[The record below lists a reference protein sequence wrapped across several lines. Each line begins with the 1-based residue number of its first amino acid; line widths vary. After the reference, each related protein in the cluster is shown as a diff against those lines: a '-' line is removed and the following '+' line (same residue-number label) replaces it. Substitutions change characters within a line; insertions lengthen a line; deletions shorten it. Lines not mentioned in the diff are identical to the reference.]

1 MIQIRKQKDLIKQLS
16 TLKKENVSS
25 KRNRASASKWGDK
38 LVKKKF
44 TDEQLQRASNID
56 LVSMLQS
63 QGEKLKKQG
72 RVYRWMRYDS
82 TVIDRNRWFRHSR
95 EVGGGP
101 IQFMQHF
108 YNMDFVSAVKYLL
121 NGEEGAEFVQA
132 SEEPEKKPEFIQPK
146 LSKNMHRTFAYLIK
160 TRKIDADIVQHF
172 VNEKKIFETEEH
184 HNIAFCGYDEG
195 GQMKQMHL
203 RSTIPGNRFFLDIDG
218 SDKQYYFRH
227 IGTNENVYVFEAPI
241 DMLSYI
247 TLNKNKWQE
256 SSYVCLGGVAI
267 DALKNVLITNE
278 NISNVYLCVDRDE
291 AGDKTV
297 RRIGEELDEMN
308 YKWERILPENK
319 DWNEDL
325 ICEKEQAENFSMTM

>member
-1 MIQIRKQKDLIKQLS
+1 M
-16 TLKKENVSS
+16 
-25 KRNRASASKWGDK
+25 
-38 LVKKKF
+38 KKKRF
-44 TDEQLQRASNID
+44 SDEQLQRASGID
-56 LVSMLQS
+56 IVVMLQG

-82 TVIDRNRWFRHSR
+82 TVIDRNRWYRHSR
-95 EVGGGP
+95 EIGGGP

-108 YNMDFVSAVKYLL
+108 YGMDFVDAVKYLL
-121 NGEEGAEFVQA
+121 GGEEGAEFVQA
-132 SEEPEKKPEFIQPK
+132 SRTPETKQPFVPPQ

-172 VNEKKIFETEEH
+172 VNEKKIFETEEY
-184 HNIAFCGYDEG
+184 HNVAFCGYDEKG
-195 GQMKQMHL
+195 EMKQMHL
-203 RSTIPGNRFFLDIDG
+203 RSTLPGNRFFLDIDG

-227 IGTNENVYVFEAPI
+227 IGTNSDVYVFEAPI

-247 TLNKNKWQE
+247 TMNRENWQE

-267 DALKNVLITNE
+267 DALKNILSTNE
-278 NISNVYLCVDRDE
+278 QISKVYMCVDRDD

-297 RRIGEELDEMN
+297 KRIGDELNEMG
-308 YKWERILPENK
+308 YEWERIFPENK

-325 ICEKEQAENFSMTM
+325 TAGSEQTENFEMTM

>member
-1 MIQIRKQKDLIKQLS
+1 M
-16 TLKKENVSS
+16 
-25 KRNRASASKWGDK
+25 
-38 LVKKKF
+38 KKKRF
-44 TDEQLQRASNID
+44 SDEQLQRASGID
-56 LVSMLQS
+56 IVAMLQG

-82 TVIDRNRWFRHSR
+82 TVIDRNRWYRHSR
-95 EVGGGP
+95 EIGGGP

-108 YNMDFVSAVKYLL
+108 YGMDFVEAVKYLL
-121 NGEEGAEFVQA
+121 DGEEGAEFVQA
-132 SEEPEKKPEFIQPK
+132 SRTPEPKLPFTPPK

-172 VNEKKIFETEEH
+172 VNEKKILETEEY
-184 HNIAFCGYDEG
+184 HNTAFCGYDEKG
-195 GQMKQMHL
+195 EMKQMHL
-203 RSTIPGNRFFLDIDG
+203 RSTLPGNRFFMDIDG

-227 IGTNENVYVFEAPI
+227 IGTNSDVYVFEAPI

-247 TLNKNKWQE
+247 TMNKENWQE

-267 DALKNVLITNE
+267 DALKNVLNTNE
-278 NISNVYLCVDRDE
+278 QISKVYMCVDRDD

-297 RRIGEELDEMN
+297 KRIGDELNEMG
-308 YKWERILPENK
+308 YEWERILPENK

-325 ICEKEQAENFSMTM
+325 TAGSEQTENFELTM

>member
-1 MIQIRKQKDLIKQLS
+1 M
-16 TLKKENVSS
+16 
-25 KRNRASASKWGDK
+25 
-38 LVKKKF
+38 KKKRF
-44 TDEQLQRASNID
+44 SDEQLQRASGID
-56 LVSMLQS
+56 IVAMLQG

-82 TVIDRNRWFRHSR
+82 TVIDRNRWYRHSR
-95 EVGGGP
+95 EIGGGP

-108 YNMDFVSAVKYLL
+108 YGMDFVEAVKYLL
-121 NGEEGAEFVQA
+121 DGEEGAEFVQA
-132 SEEPEKKPEFIQPK
+132 SRTPEPKLPFTPPK

-172 VNEKKIFETEEH
+172 VNEKKILETEEY
-184 HNIAFCGYDEG
+184 HNTAFCGYDEKG
-195 GQMKQMHL
+195 EMKQMHL
-203 RSTIPGNRFFLDIDG
+203 RSTLPGNRFFMDIDG

-227 IGTNENVYVFEAPI
+227 IGTNSDVYVFEAPI

-247 TLNKNKWQE
+247 TMNKENWQE

-267 DALKNVLITNE
+267 DALKNVLSTNE
-278 NISNVYLCVDRDE
+278 QISKVYMCVDRDD

-297 RRIGEELDEMN
+297 KRIGDELNEMG
-308 YKWERILPENK
+308 YEWERILPENK

-325 ICEKEQAENFSMTM
+325 TAGSEQTENFELTM

>member
-1 MIQIRKQKDLIKQLS
+1 M
-16 TLKKENVSS
+16 
-25 KRNRASASKWGDK
+25 
-38 LVKKKF
+38 KKKRF
-44 TDEQLQRASNID
+44 SDEQLQRASGID
-56 LVSMLQS
+56 IVAMLQG

-82 TVIDRNRWFRHSR
+82 TVIDRNRWYRHSR
-95 EVGGGP
+95 EIGGGP

-108 YNMDFVSAVKYLL
+108 YGMDFVEAVKYLL
-121 NGEEGAEFVQA
+121 DGEEGAEFVQA
-132 SEEPEKKPEFIQPK
+132 SRTPEPKLPFIPPK

-172 VNEKKIFETEEH
+172 VNEKKILETEEY
-184 HNIAFCGYDEG
+184 HNTAFCGYDEKG
-195 GQMKQMHL
+195 EMKQMHL
-203 RSTIPGNRFFLDIDG
+203 RSTLPGNRFFMDIDG

-227 IGTNENVYVFEAPI
+227 IGTNSDVYVFEAPI

-247 TLNKNKWQE
+247 TMNKENWQE

-267 DALKNVLITNE
+267 DALKNVLSTNE
-278 NISNVYLCVDRDE
+278 QISKVYMCVDRDD

-297 RRIGEELDEMN
+297 KRIGDELNEMG
-308 YKWERILPENK
+308 YEWERILPENK

-325 ICEKEQAENFSMTM
+325 TAGSEQTENFELTM

>member
-1 MIQIRKQKDLIKQLS
+1 M
-16 TLKKENVSS
+16 
-25 KRNRASASKWGDK
+25 
-38 LVKKKF
+38 KKKRF
-44 TDEQLQRASNID
+44 SDEQLQRASGID
-56 LVSMLQS
+56 IVAMLQG

-82 TVIDRNRWFRHSR
+82 TVIDRNRWYRHSR
-95 EVGGGP
+95 EIGGGP

-108 YNMDFVSAVKYLL
+108 YGMDFVEAVKYLL
-121 NGEEGAEFVQA
+121 DGEEGAEFVQA
-132 SEEPEKKPEFIQPK
+132 SRNPEPKLPFTPPK

-172 VNEKKIFETEEH
+172 VNEKKILETEGY
-184 HNIAFCGYDEG
+184 HNVAFCGYDEKG
-195 GQMKQMHL
+195 EMKQMHL
-203 RSTIPGNRFFLDIDG
+203 RRTLPGNRFFLDIDG

-227 IGTNENVYVFEAPI
+227 IGTNSDVYVFEAPI

-247 TLNKNKWQE
+247 TMNRENWQE

-267 DALKNVLITNE
+267 DALKNVLNTNE
-278 NISNVYLCVDRDE
+278 QISKVYMCVDRDD

-297 RRIGEELDEMN
+297 KRIGDELNEMG
-308 YKWERILPENK
+308 YEWERVFPENK

-325 ICEKEQAENFSMTM
+325 TAGSEQMENFELTM

>member
-1 MIQIRKQKDLIKQLS
+1 M
-16 TLKKENVSS
+16 
-25 KRNRASASKWGDK
+25 
-38 LVKKKF
+38 KKKRF
-44 TDEQLQRASNID
+44 SDEQLQRASGID
-56 LVSMLQS
+56 IVAMLQG

-82 TVIDRNRWFRHSR
+82 TVIDRNRWYRHSR
-95 EVGGGP
+95 EIGGGP

-108 YNMDFVSAVKYLL
+108 YGMDFVDAVKYLL
-121 NGEEGAEFVQA
+121 DGEEGAEFVQT
-132 SEEPEKKPEFIQPK
+132 SRTPEPKLPFTPPK

-172 VNEKKIFETEEH
+172 VNEKKIFETEEY
-184 HNIAFCGYDEG
+184 HNVVFCGYDEKG
-195 GQMKQMHL
+195 EMKQMHL
-203 RSTIPGNRFFLDIDG
+203 RSTLPGNRFFMDIDG

-227 IGTNENVYVFEAPI
+227 IGTNSDVYVFEAPI

-247 TLNKNKWQE
+247 TMNKENWQE

-267 DALKNVLITNE
+267 DALKNVLSTNE
-278 NISNVYLCVDRDE
+278 QISKVYMCVDRDD

-297 RRIGEELDEMN
+297 KRIGDELNEMG
-308 YKWERILPENK
+308 YEWERILPENK

-325 ICEKEQAENFSMTM
+325 TAESEQTENFELTM

>member
-1 MIQIRKQKDLIKQLS
+1 M
-16 TLKKENVSS
+16 
-25 KRNRASASKWGDK
+25 
-38 LVKKKF
+38 KKKRF
-44 TDEQLQRASNID
+44 SDEQLQRASGID
-56 LVSMLQS
+56 IVAMLQG

-82 TVIDRNRWFRHSR
+82 TVIDRNRWYRHSR
-95 EVGGGP
+95 EIGGGP

-108 YNMDFVSAVKYLL
+108 YGMDFVEAVKYLL

-132 SEEPEKKPEFIQPK
+132 SRTPEPKLPFTPPK

-160 TRKIDADIVQHF
+160 TRKIDADIVQYF
-172 VNEKKIFETEEH
+172 VDEKKILETEEY
-184 HNIAFCGYDEG
+184 HNTAFCGYDEKG
-195 GQMKQMHL
+195 EMKQMHL
-203 RSTIPGNRFFLDIDG
+203 RSTLPGNRFFMDIDG

-227 IGTNENVYVFEAPI
+227 IGTNSDVYVFEAPI

-247 TLNKNKWQE
+247 TMNKENWQE

-267 DALKNVLITNE
+267 DALKNVLNTNE
-278 NISNVYLCVDRDE
+278 QISKVYMCVDRDD

-297 RRIGEELDEMN
+297 KRIGDELNEMG
-308 YKWERILPENK
+308 YEWERILPENK

-325 ICEKEQAENFSMTM
+325 TAGSEQTENFEMTM

>member
-1 MIQIRKQKDLIKQLS
+1 M
-16 TLKKENVSS
+16 
-25 KRNRASASKWGDK
+25 
-38 LVKKKF
+38 KKKRF
-44 TDEQLQRASNID
+44 SDEQLQRASGID
-56 LVSMLQS
+56 IVAMLQG

-82 TVIDRNRWFRHSR
+82 TVIDRNRWYRHSR
-95 EVGGGP
+95 EIGGGP

-108 YNMDFVSAVKYLL
+108 YGMDFVDAVKYLL
-121 NGEEGAEFVQA
+121 GGEEGAEFVQA
-132 SEEPEKKPEFIQPK
+132 SRTPEPKLPFTPPK

-172 VNEKKIFETEEH
+172 VSEKKIFETEEY
-184 HNIAFCGYDEG
+184 HNVAFCGYDEKG
-195 GQMKQMHL
+195 EMKQMHL
-203 RSTIPGNRFFLDIDG
+203 RSTLPGNRFFMDIDG

-227 IGTNENVYVFEAPI
+227 IGTNSDVYVFEAPI

-247 TLNKNKWQE
+247 TMNKENWQE

-267 DALKNVLITNE
+267 DALKNVLNTNE
-278 NISNVYLCVDRDE
+278 QISKVYMCVDRDD

-297 RRIGEELDEMN
+297 KRIGDELNEMG
-308 YKWERILPENK
+308 YEWERILPENK

-325 ICEKEQAENFSMTM
+325 TAGSEQTENFELTM

>member
-1 MIQIRKQKDLIKQLS
+1 M
-16 TLKKENVSS
+16 V
-25 KRNRASASKWGDK
+25 SKWGDE

-44 TDEQLQRASNID
+44 TDEQLQRASSVDI
-56 LVSMLQS
+56 VRMLQS

-82 TVIDRNRWFRHSR
+82 TVIDGNRWFRHSR
-95 EVGGGP
+95 EIGGGP

-108 YNMDFVSAVKYLL
+108 HNMDFVSAVKYLL
-121 NGEEGAEFVQA
+121 NGEEGAEFVQT
-132 SEEPEKKPEFIQPK
+132 SREPEERPEFVQPK

-195 GQMKQMHL
+195 GRMKQMHL

-227 IGTNENVYVFEAPI
+227 IGTDENVYVFEAPI

-247 TLNKNKWQE
+247 TLNKNNWQE

-267 DALKNVLITNE
+267 DALKNVLNTND
-278 NISNVYLCVDRDE
+278 NISNVFLCVDKDE

-325 ICEKEQAENFSMTM
+325 VCEREQNENFSMTM

>member
-1 MIQIRKQKDLIKQLS
+1 M
-16 TLKKENVSS
+16 
-25 KRNRASASKWGDK
+25 
-38 LVKKKF
+38 KKKRF
-44 TDEQLQRASNID
+44 SDEQLQRASGID
-56 LVSMLQS
+56 IVAMLQR

-82 TVIDRNRWFRHSR
+82 TVIDRNRWYRHSR
-95 EVGGGP
+95 EIGGGP

-108 YNMDFVSAVKYLL
+108 YGMDFVEAVKYLL
-121 NGEEGAEFVQA
+121 DGEEGAEFVQA
-132 SEEPEKKPEFIQPK
+132 SRTPEPKLPFTPPK

-172 VNEKKIFETEEH
+172 VNEKKILETEEH
-184 HNIAFCGYDEG
+184 HNTAFCGYDEKG
-195 GQMKQMHL
+195 EMKQMHL
-203 RSTIPGNRFFLDIDG
+203 RSTLPGNRFFMDIDG

-227 IGTNENVYVFEAPI
+227 IGTNSDVYVFEAPI

-247 TLNKNKWQE
+247 TMNKENWQE

-267 DALKNVLITNE
+267 DALKNVLSTNE
-278 NISNVYLCVDRDE
+278 QISKVYMCVDRDD

-297 RRIGEELDEMN
+297 KRIGDELNEMG
-308 YKWERILPENK
+308 YEWERILPENK

-325 ICEKEQAENFSMTM
+325 TAGSEQTENFEMTM

>member
-1 MIQIRKQKDLIKQLS
+1 M
-16 TLKKENVSS
+16 
-25 KRNRASASKWGDK
+25 ASKWGDN
-38 LVKKKF
+38 VAKKRF

-56 LVSMLQS
+56 LVAMLQR

-108 YNMDFVSAVKYLL
+108 HNMDFVEAVKYLL
-121 NGEEGAEFVQA
+121 DGEEGAEFVQT
-132 SEEPEKKPEFIQPK
+132 SREPEEKPEFKPPK

-160 TRKIDADIVQHF
+160 TRMIDADIVQHF
-172 VNEKKIFETEEH
+172 VSEKKILETEEF
-184 HNIAFCGYDEG
+184 HNVAFCGYDENG
-195 GQMKQMHL
+195 EMKQMHL
-203 RSTIPGNRFFLDIDG
+203 RSTLPGNRFFMDIDG

-227 IGTNENVYVFEAPI
+227 EGTSDTVYVFEAPI

-247 TLNKNKWQE
+247 TLNKENWKE
-256 SSYVCLGGVAI
+256 HSYVCLGGVAI
-267 DALKNVLITNE
+267 DALKNILEENE
-278 NISNVYLCVDRDE
+278 HIKKVVMCVDKDI

-297 RRIGEELDEMN
+297 KRIGKELDDMWYE
-308 YKWERILPENK
+308 WERKLPEFK

-325 ICEKEQAENFSMTM
+325 TYIRNNEIGISMSM

>member
-1 MIQIRKQKDLIKQLS
+1 M
-16 TLKKENVSS
+16 
-25 KRNRASASKWGDK
+25 
-38 LVKKKF
+38 KKKRF
-44 TDEQLQRASNID
+44 SDEQLQRASGID
-56 LVSMLQS
+56 IAAMLQG

-82 TVIDRNRWFRHSR
+82 TVIDRNRWYRHSR
-95 EVGGGP
+95 EIGGGP

-108 YNMDFVSAVKYLL
+108 YGMDFVEAVKYLL
-121 NGEEGAEFVQA
+121 DGEEGAEFVQA
-132 SEEPEKKPEFIQPK
+132 SRTPEPKLPFTPPK

-172 VNEKKIFETEEH
+172 VNEKKILETEEY
-184 HNIAFCGYDEG
+184 HNTAFCGYDEKG
-195 GQMKQMHL
+195 EMKQMHL
-203 RSTIPGNRFFLDIDG
+203 RSTLPGNRFFLDIDG

-227 IGTNENVYVFEAPI
+227 IGTNHDVYVFEAPI

-247 TLNKNKWQE
+247 TMNKKNWQE

-267 DALKNVLITNE
+267 DALKNVLSTNE
-278 NISNVYLCVDRDE
+278 QISKVYMCVDRDD

-297 RRIGEELDEMN
+297 KRIGDELNEMG
-308 YKWERILPENK
+308 YEWERVFPENK

-325 ICEKEQAENFSMTM
+325 TAESEQTENFELTM

>member
-1 MIQIRKQKDLIKQLS
+1 M
-16 TLKKENVSS
+16 
-25 KRNRASASKWGDK
+25 
-38 LVKKKF
+38 KKKRF
-44 TDEQLQRASNID
+44 SDEQLQRASGID
-56 LVSMLQS
+56 IVVMLQG

-82 TVIDRNRWFRHSR
+82 TVIDRNRWYRHSR
-95 EVGGGP
+95 EIGGGP

-108 YNMDFVSAVKYLL
+108 YGMDFVEAVKYLL
-121 NGEEGAEFVQA
+121 DGEEGAKFVQV
-132 SEEPEKKPEFIQPK
+132 SRTPEPKLPFVPPQ

-172 VNEKKIFETEEH
+172 VNEKKILETEEY
-184 HNIAFCGYDEG
+184 HNTAFCGYDEKG
-195 GQMKQMHL
+195 EMKQMHL
-203 RSTIPGNRFFLDIDG
+203 RSTLPGNRFFMDIDG

-227 IGTNENVYVFEAPI
+227 IGTNSDVYVFEAPI

-247 TLNKNKWQE
+247 TMNKENWQE

-267 DALKNVLITNE
+267 DALKNVLNTNE
-278 NISNVYLCVDRDE
+278 QISKVYMCVDRDD

-297 RRIGEELDEMN
+297 KRIGDELNEMG
-308 YKWERILPENK
+308 YEWERILPENK

-325 ICEKEQAENFSMTM
+325 TAGSEQTENFELTM

>member
-1 MIQIRKQKDLIKQLS
+1 M
-16 TLKKENVSS
+16 
-25 KRNRASASKWGDK
+25 
-38 LVKKKF
+38 KKKRF
-44 TDEQLQRASNID
+44 SDEQLQRASGID
-56 LVSMLQS
+56 ITAMLQG

-82 TVIDRNRWFRHSR
+82 TVIDRNCWYRHSR
-95 EVGGGP
+95 AIGGGP

-108 YNMDFVSAVKYLL
+108 YGMDFVEAVKYLL
-121 NGEEGAEFVQA
+121 DGEEGAEFVQA
-132 SEEPEKKPEFIQPK
+132 SRTPEPKLPFVPPK

-172 VNEKKIFETEEH
+172 VNEKKILETEEY
-184 HNIAFCGYDEG
+184 HNTAFCGYDEKG
-195 GQMKQMHL
+195 EMKQMHL
-203 RSTIPGNRFFLDIDG
+203 RSTLPGNRFFMDIDG

-227 IGTNENVYVFEAPI
+227 IWTNSDVYVFEAPI

-247 TLNKNKWQE
+247 TMNKENWQE

-267 DALKNVLITNE
+267 DALKNVLSTNE
-278 NISNVYLCVDRDE
+278 QISKVYMCVDRDD

-297 RRIGEELDEMN
+297 KRIGDELNEMG
-308 YKWERILPENK
+308 YEWERILPENK

-325 ICEKEQAENFSMTM
+325 TAESEQTENFELTM

>member
-1 MIQIRKQKDLIKQLS
+1 M
-16 TLKKENVSS
+16 
-25 KRNRASASKWGDK
+25 
-38 LVKKKF
+38 KKKRF
-44 TDEQLQRASNID
+44 SDEQLQRASGID
-56 LVSMLQS
+56 IVAMLQG

-82 TVIDRNRWFRHSR
+82 TVIDRNRWYRHSR
-95 EVGGGP
+95 EIGGGP

-108 YNMDFVSAVKYLL
+108 YGMDFVEAVKYLL
-121 NGEEGAEFVQA
+121 DGEEGAEFVQA
-132 SEEPEKKPEFIQPK
+132 SRTPEPKLPFTPPK

-172 VNEKKIFETEEH
+172 VNEKKILETEEY
-184 HNIAFCGYDEG
+184 HNVAFCGYDEKG
-195 GQMKQMHL
+195 EMKQMHL
-203 RSTIPGNRFFLDIDG
+203 RSTLPGNRFFMDIDG

-227 IGTNENVYVFEAPI
+227 IGINSDVYVFEAPI

-247 TLNKNKWQE
+247 TMNKENWQE

-267 DALKNVLITNE
+267 DALKNVLSTNE
-278 NISNVYLCVDRDE
+278 QISKVYMCVDRDD

-297 RRIGEELDEMN
+297 KRIGDELNEMG
-308 YKWERILPENK
+308 YEWERILPENK

-325 ICEKEQAENFSMTM
+325 TAGSEQTENFEMTM

>member
-1 MIQIRKQKDLIKQLS
+1 M
-16 TLKKENVSS
+16 
-25 KRNRASASKWGDK
+25 
-38 LVKKKF
+38 KKKRF
-44 TDEQLQRASNID
+44 SDEQLQRASGID
-56 LVSMLQS
+56 IVAMLQR

-82 TVIDRNRWFRHSR
+82 TVIDRNRWYRHSR
-95 EVGGGP
+95 EIGGGP

-108 YNMDFVSAVKYLL
+108 YGMDFVEAVKYLL
-121 NGEEGAEFVQA
+121 DGEEGAELVQA
-132 SEEPEKKPEFIQPK
+132 SRTPEPKLPFTPPK

-172 VNEKKIFETEEH
+172 VNEKKIFETEEY
-184 HNIAFCGYDEG
+184 HNAAFCGYDEKG
-195 GQMKQMHL
+195 EMKQMHL
-203 RSTIPGNRFFLDIDG
+203 RSTLPGNRFFMDIDG

-227 IGTNENVYVFEAPI
+227 IGTNNDVYVFEAPI

-247 TLNKNKWQE
+247 TMNKENWQE

-267 DALKNVLITNE
+267 DAVKNVLSTNE
-278 NISNVYLCVDRDE
+278 QISKVYMCVDRDD

-297 RRIGEELDEMN
+297 KRIGDELNEMG
-308 YKWERILPENK
+308 YEWERILPENK

-325 ICEKEQAENFSMTM
+325 TAGSEQTENFELTM

>member
-1 MIQIRKQKDLIKQLS
+1 M
-16 TLKKENVSS
+16 
-25 KRNRASASKWGDK
+25 
-38 LVKKKF
+38 KKKRF
-44 TDEQLQRASNID
+44 SDEQLQRASGID
-56 LVSMLQS
+56 IVAMLQG

-82 TVIDRNRWFRHSR
+82 TVIDRNRWYRHSR
-95 EVGGGP
+95 EIGGGP

-108 YNMDFVSAVKYLL
+108 YGMDFVEAVKYLL
-121 NGEEGAEFVQA
+121 DGEEGAELVQA
-132 SEEPEKKPEFIQPK
+132 SRTPEPKLPFTPPK

-172 VNEKKIFETEEH
+172 VNEKKILETEEH
-184 HNIAFCGYDEG
+184 HNTAFCGYDEKG
-195 GQMKQMHL
+195 EMKQMHL
-203 RSTIPGNRFFLDIDG
+203 RSTLPGNRFFMDIDG

-227 IGTNENVYVFEAPI
+227 IGTNSDVYVFEAPI

-247 TLNKNKWQE
+247 TMNKENWQE

-267 DALKNVLITNE
+267 DALKNVLNTNE
-278 NISNVYLCVDRDE
+278 QISKVYMCVDRDD

-297 RRIGEELDEMN
+297 KRIGDELNEMG
-308 YKWERILPENK
+308 YEWERVFPENK

-325 ICEKEQAENFSMTM
+325 TAGSEQTENFELTM

>member
-1 MIQIRKQKDLIKQLS
+1 M
-16 TLKKENVSS
+16 
-25 KRNRASASKWGDK
+25 
-38 LVKKKF
+38 KKKRF
-44 TDEQLQRASNID
+44 SDEQLQRASGID
-56 LVSMLQS
+56 IVAMLQG

-82 TVIDRNRWFRHSR
+82 TVIDRNRWYRHSR
-95 EVGGGP
+95 EIGGGP

-108 YNMDFVSAVKYLL
+108 YGMDFVDAVKYLL
-121 NGEEGAEFVQA
+121 DGEEGAEFVQA
-132 SEEPEKKPEFIQPK
+132 SRTPEPKLPFTPPK

-172 VNEKKIFETEEH
+172 VNEKKILETEEY
-184 HNIAFCGYDEG
+184 HNIAFCGYDEKG
-195 GQMKQMHL
+195 EMKQMHL
-203 RSTIPGNRFFLDIDG
+203 RSTLPGNRFFMDIDG

-227 IGTNENVYVFEAPI
+227 IGINSDVYVFEAPI

-247 TLNKNKWQE
+247 TMNKENWQE

-267 DALKNVLITNE
+267 DALKNILSTNE
-278 NISNVYLCVDRDE
+278 QISKVYMCVDRDD

-297 RRIGEELDEMN
+297 KRIGDELNEMG
-308 YKWERILPENK
+308 YEWERILPENK

-325 ICEKEQAENFSMTM
+325 TAGSEQTENFELTM

>member
-1 MIQIRKQKDLIKQLS
+1 
-16 TLKKENVSS
+16 LKK
-25 KRNRASASKWGDK
+25 KRFS
-38 LVKKKF
+38 
-44 TDEQLQRASNID
+44 DEQLQRASGID
-56 LVSMLQS
+56 ITAMLQG

-82 TVIDRNRWFRHSR
+82 TVIDRNRWYRHSR
-95 EVGGGP
+95 EIGGGP

-108 YNMDFVSAVKYLL
+108 YGMDFVEAVKYLL
-121 NGEEGAEFVQA
+121 DGEEGAEFVQA
-132 SEEPEKKPEFIQPK
+132 SRTPEPKLPFVPPK

-172 VNEKKIFETEEH
+172 VNEKKILETEEY
-184 HNIAFCGYDEG
+184 HNTAFCGYDEKG
-195 GQMKQMHL
+195 EMKQMHL
-203 RSTIPGNRFFLDIDG
+203 RSTLPGNRFFMDIDG

-227 IGTNENVYVFEAPI
+227 IGTNSDVYVFEAPI

-247 TLNKNKWQE
+247 TMNKENWQE

-267 DALKNVLITNE
+267 DALKNVLSTNE
-278 NISNVYLCVDRDE
+278 QISKVYMCVDRDD

-297 RRIGEELDEMN
+297 KRIGDELNEMG
-308 YKWERILPENK
+308 YEWERILPENK

-325 ICEKEQAENFSMTM
+325 TAESEQTENFELTM

>member
-1 MIQIRKQKDLIKQLS
+1 M
-16 TLKKENVSS
+16 
-25 KRNRASASKWGDK
+25 
-38 LVKKKF
+38 KKKRF
-44 TDEQLQRASNID
+44 SDEQLQRASGID
-56 LVSMLQS
+56 ITAMLQG

-82 TVIDRNRWFRHSR
+82 TVIDRNRWYRHSR
-95 EVGGGP
+95 EIGGGP

-108 YNMDFVSAVKYLL
+108 YGMDFVEAVKYLL
-121 NGEEGAEFVQA
+121 DGEEGAEFVQT
-132 SEEPEKKPEFIQPK
+132 SRNPEPKLPFTPPK

-172 VNEKKIFETEEH
+172 VNEKKILETEEY
-184 HNIAFCGYDEG
+184 HNTAFCGYDEKG
-195 GQMKQMHL
+195 EMKQMHL
-203 RSTIPGNRFFLDIDG
+203 RSTLPGNRFFLDIDG

-227 IGTNENVYVFEAPI
+227 IGTNSDVYVFEAPI

-247 TLNKNKWQE
+247 TMNKENWQE

-267 DALKNVLITNE
+267 DALKNILSTNE
-278 NISNVYLCVDRDE
+278 QISKVYMCVDRDD

-297 RRIGEELDEMN
+297 KRIGDELNEMG
-308 YKWERILPENK
+308 YEWERILPENK

-325 ICEKEQAENFSMTM
+325 TAGSEQTENFELTM

>member
-1 MIQIRKQKDLIKQLS
+1 M
-16 TLKKENVSS
+16 
-25 KRNRASASKWGDK
+25 
-38 LVKKKF
+38 KKKRF
-44 TDEQLQRASNID
+44 SDEQLQRASSID
-56 LVSMLQS
+56 IVAMLQG

-82 TVIDRNRWFRHSR
+82 TVIDRNRWYRHSR
-95 EVGGGP
+95 EIGGGP

-108 YNMDFVSAVKYLL
+108 YGMDFVDAVKYLL
-121 NGEEGAEFVQA
+121 DGEEGAEFVQA
-132 SEEPEKKPEFIQPK
+132 SRTPEPKLPFTPPK

-172 VNEKKIFETEEH
+172 VSEKKIFETEEY
-184 HNIAFCGYDEG
+184 HNVAFCGYDEKDE
-195 GQMKQMHL
+195 MKQMHL
-203 RSTIPGNRFFLDIDG
+203 RSTLPGNRFFMDIDG

-227 IGTNENVYVFEAPI
+227 IGTNSDVYVFEAPI

-247 TLNKNKWQE
+247 TMNKENWQE

-267 DALKNVLITNE
+267 DALKNVLNTNE
-278 NISNVYLCVDRDE
+278 QISKVYMCVDRDD

-297 RRIGEELDEMN
+297 KRIGDELNEMG
-308 YKWERILPENK
+308 YEWERILPENK

-325 ICEKEQAENFSMTM
+325 TAGSEQTENFELTM

>member
-1 MIQIRKQKDLIKQLS
+1 M
-16 TLKKENVSS
+16 
-25 KRNRASASKWGDK
+25 
-38 LVKKKF
+38 KKKRF
-44 TDEQLQRASNID
+44 SDEQLQRASGID
-56 LVSMLQS
+56 ITAMLQG

-82 TVIDRNRWFRHSR
+82 TVIDRNRWYRHSR
-95 EVGGGP
+95 EIGGGP

-108 YNMDFVSAVKYLL
+108 YGMDFVDAVKYLL
-121 NGEEGAEFVQA
+121 GGEEGAEFVQA
-132 SEEPEKKPEFIQPK
+132 SRTPEPKLPFTPPK

-172 VNEKKIFETEEH
+172 VNEKKIFETEEY
-184 HNIAFCGYDEG
+184 HNVAFCGYDEKG
-195 GQMKQMHL
+195 EMKQMHL
-203 RSTIPGNRFFLDIDG
+203 RSTLPGNRFFLDIDG

-227 IGTNENVYVFEAPI
+227 IGTNSDVYVFEAPI

-247 TLNKNKWQE
+247 TMNKENWRE

-267 DALKNVLITNE
+267 DALKNVLNTNE
-278 NISNVYLCVDRDE
+278 QISKVYMCVDRDD

-297 RRIGEELDEMN
+297 KRIGDELNEMG
-308 YKWERILPENK
+308 YEWERIFPENK

-325 ICEKEQAENFSMTM
+325 TAGSEQTENFEMTM

>member
-1 MIQIRKQKDLIKQLS
+1 M
-16 TLKKENVSS
+16 
-25 KRNRASASKWGDK
+25 
-38 LVKKKF
+38 KKKRF
-44 TDEQLQRASNID
+44 SDEQLQRASGID
-56 LVSMLQS
+56 IVAMLQG

-82 TVIDRNRWFRHSR
+82 TVIDRNRWYRHSR
-95 EVGGGP
+95 EIGGGP

-108 YNMDFVSAVKYLL
+108 YGMDFVEAVKYLL
-121 NGEEGAEFVQA
+121 DGEEGAEFVQA
-132 SEEPEKKPEFIQPK
+132 SRTPEPKLPFTPPK

-172 VNEKKIFETEEH
+172 VNEKKIFETEEY
-184 HNIAFCGYDEG
+184 HNTAFCGYDEKG
-195 GQMKQMHL
+195 EMKQMHL
-203 RSTIPGNRFFLDIDG
+203 RSTLPGNRFFMDIDG

-227 IGTNENVYVFEAPI
+227 IGINSDVYVFEAPI

-247 TLNKNKWQE
+247 TMNKENWRE

-267 DALKNVLITNE
+267 DALKNVLNTNE
-278 NISNVYLCVDRDE
+278 QISKVYMCVDRDD

-297 RRIGEELDEMN
+297 KRIGDELNEMG
-308 YKWERILPENK
+308 YEWERIFPENK

-325 ICEKEQAENFSMTM
+325 TAGSEQTENFELTM

>member
-1 MIQIRKQKDLIKQLS
+1 M
-16 TLKKENVSS
+16 
-25 KRNRASASKWGDK
+25 
-38 LVKKKF
+38 KKKRF
-44 TDEQLQRASNID
+44 SDEQLQRASGID
-56 LVSMLQS
+56 ITAMLQG

-82 TVIDRNRWFRHSR
+82 TVIDRNRWYRHSR
-95 EVGGGP
+95 EIGGGP

-108 YNMDFVSAVKYLL
+108 YGMDFVDAVKYLL
-121 NGEEGAEFVQA
+121 DGEEGAELVQA
-132 SEEPEKKPEFIQPK
+132 SRTPEPKLPFTPPK

-172 VNEKKIFETEEH
+172 VNEKKILETEEY
-184 HNIAFCGYDEG
+184 HNTAFCGYDEKG
-195 GQMKQMHL
+195 EMKQMHL
-203 RSTIPGNRFFLDIDG
+203 RSTLPGNRFFMDIDG

-227 IGTNENVYVFEAPI
+227 IGTNSDVYVFEAPI

-247 TLNKNKWQE
+247 TMNKENWQE

-267 DALKNVLITNE
+267 DALKNVLSTNE
-278 NISNVYLCVDRDE
+278 QISKVYMCVDRDD

-297 RRIGEELDEMN
+297 KRIGDELNEMG
-308 YKWERILPENK
+308 YEWERILPKNK

-325 ICEKEQAENFSMTM
+325 TSGSEQTENFEMTM